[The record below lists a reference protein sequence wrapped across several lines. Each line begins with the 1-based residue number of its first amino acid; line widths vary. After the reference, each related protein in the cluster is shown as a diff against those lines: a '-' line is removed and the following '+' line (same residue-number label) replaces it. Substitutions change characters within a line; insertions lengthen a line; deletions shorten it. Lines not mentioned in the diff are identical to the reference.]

1 MIELLPEDK
10 DIRANI
16 ESWPVFEYVKEV
28 IENFWP
34 EEYFD
39 RFVTRLFDN
48 KIINFKLSEYDDAT
62 TEKARFKHTS
72 YMKAYDKDFEGID
85 RPNRLGSYSGEIAST
100 LKAYDLDISKFW
112 YLCLMIKDYVE
123 GGTQKGCM
131 INTTTHRSEIIK
143 FISQLDF
150 LKSEDFSSFSMPPKD
165 LEIEL
170 CLKIRKK
177 SNKNAKN
184 LSITSNVH
192 TLLLIQEAL
201 NSFLNSNSK
210 RSLKMDCPVIDVKS
224 FNFLKEDKSPHVK
237 IALFYHYLIWFLNKR
252 AVNKEYVSNSKFFIS
267 TSKNLLISRMAY
279 YSGLTDNENFLIMD
293 GDYLRSYISGYE
305 DTIID
310 TLNAHYD
317 MPENGQSFIDVF
329 HKIVGD

>member
-1 MIELLPEDK
+1 MIQPLPLHYNVEEYYESEPLLD
-10 DIRANI
+10 
-16 ESWPVFEYVKEV
+16 YVREV
-28 IENFWP
+28 TTNFWP
-34 EEYFD
+34 EEYLI
-39 RFVTRLFDN
+39 RFVTRLFDK
-48 KIINFKLSEYDDAT
+48 KITNYKLSEYDDAT
-62 TEKARFKHTS
+62 TEKALYKHTS
-72 YMKAYDKDFEGID
+72 YTKAYDEDFEGVKS
-85 RPNRLGSYSGEIAST
+85 PNRIESYSGEIAST

-131 INTTTHRSEIIK
+131 VNTTTHRSEIIK

-150 LKSEDFSSFSMPPKD
+150 LKPEVFPSFSMPPKD

-184 LSITSNVH
+184 ISITSNVH

-252 AVNKEYVSNSKFFIS
+252 AVNKEYVSNSKYFIS

-279 YSGLTDNENFLIMD
+279 FSGLTDNENFLIMD

-305 DTIID
+305 DTIVD

-317 MPENGQSFIDVF
+317 MPEYGQSFIDVF
-329 HKIVGD
+329 HEIVR

>member
-1 MIELLPEDK
+1 
-10 DIRANI
+10 
-16 ESWPVFEYVKEV
+16 
-28 IENFWP
+28 
-34 EEYFD
+34 
-39 RFVTRLFDN
+39 
-48 KIINFKLSEYDDAT
+48 
-62 TEKARFKHTS
+62 
-72 YMKAYDKDFEGID
+72 
-85 RPNRLGSYSGEIAST
+85 
-100 LKAYDLDISKFW
+100 
-112 YLCLMIKDYVE
+112 MIKDYVE

-150 LKSEDFSSFSMPPKD
+150 LKPEVFPSFSMPPKD

-252 AVNKEYVSNSKFFIS
+252 AVNKEYVSNSKYFIS

-317 MPENGQSFIDVF
+317 MPEYGQSFIDVF

>member
-10 DIRANI
+10 DIRANT

-28 IENFWP
+28 IEYFWP

-48 KIINFKLSEYDDAT
+48 KITNYKLSEYDDAT

-72 YMKAYDKDFEGID
+72 YTKAYDKDFEGIESQ
-85 RPNRLGSYSGEIAST
+85 NRLRSYSGEIAST
-100 LKAYDLDISKFW
+100 LKAYGLDTTKFW
-112 YLCLMIKDYVE
+112 YLCLMIKDFVE
-123 GGTQKGCM
+123 GATKKGC
-131 INTTTHRSEIIK
+131 IIGTATHRSEIFDLIK
-143 FISQLDF
+143 QLNS
-150 LKSEDFSSFSMPPKD
+150 LKPDLFPSMEPKD
-165 LEIEL
+165 IEMEL
-170 CLKIRKK
+170 CLKIKK
-177 SNKNAKN
+177 KNSKNAKN
-184 LSITSNVH
+184 ITVTKNGH

-252 AVNKEYVSNSKFFIS
+252 AVNKEYVSNSEYFIS

-305 DTIID
+305 DTIMD

-317 MPENGQSFIDVF
+317 MPEYGQSFIDVF